1 MDFNARVIPLH
12 LHPLGFIE
20 IFIRHGASLSDLL
33 RGTGISPA
41 MFEMQDIRIS
51 YLQQQT
57 LIRNGMQHCRK
68 PGLGLIAG
76 MEMDWSFWGT
86 LGYIIHSSPSLKEA
100 GEAFRRYMV
109 ISQPYYA
116 LMVSRPTSYFDC
128 NRRIVDPLVYS
139 SDEAYDPDVKMFTL
153 EFRVAMAARLWTA
166 CGNPDAA
173 DTDVHVTLD
182 YPEPGHVDL
191 YSELPCKSVTFG
203 MEQTAISADYSFV
216 INRFR
221 PYRRRAYRKL
231 IQKCE
236 QELNQAPVDITFTDR
251 VRWHV
256 RAHFSP
262 NIDLEQVAS
271 GMQMPPRSL
280 TRRLA
285 NEGTSFRKLLHAVRM
300 EIATHQLR
308 SSGLSVEEVAELVGF
323 SCASSL
329 RRAMKK
335 WSGTTISHIRE
346 RHGIEELTQ

>member
-20 IFIRHGASLSDLL
+20 IFVRHGASLSDLL
-33 RGTGISPA
+33 KGTGISPA
-41 MFEMQDIRIS
+41 MFDMQDIRIS

-57 LIRNGMQHCRK
+57 LVRNGIQHCRK
-68 PGLGLIAG
+68 PGLGLITG

-86 LGYIIHSSPSLKEA
+86 LGYTIHSSPSLKEA
-100 GEAFRRYMV
+100 GEAFRRYLV
-109 ISQPYYA
+109 IAQPYYA
-116 LMVSRPTSYFDC
+116 LMVSRPTTYIDC
-128 NRRIVDPLVYS
+128 NRRVVDPLDYATDEVY
-139 SDEAYDPDVKMFTL
+139 EEDVRMFTL
-153 EFRVAMAARLWTA
+153 EFRVAMAARLWTL
-166 CGNPDAA
+166 CGNPDAR

-182 YPEPGHVDL
+182 YPEPAHVDL

-203 MEQTAISADYSFV
+203 TDRTAISADYNYV
-216 INRFR
+216 IKPFR

-231 IQKCE
+231 IQQCE

-251 VRWHV
+251 VRWHI
-256 RAHFSP
+256 RSHFNPS
-262 NIDLEQVAS
+262 IDLEQVAQ

-285 NEGTSFRKLLHAVRM
+285 AEKTSFRKLLHSVRM

-308 SSGLSVEEVAELVGF
+308 SSGLSVDEVADIVGF

-346 RHGIEELTQ
+346 QQGVEELMP